1 MSKVPYEMARATS
14 KSVSPF
20 HLTELDSQ
28 LMFVQKSPFPAF
40 EKGGNRKSP
49 FVKGDLEGFSPAQ
62 HHFDETLMK
71 WRGSLTAKSAGDS
84 ADS

>member
-1 MSKVPYEMARATS
+1 
-14 KSVSPF
+14 
-20 HLTELDSQ
+20 
-28 LMFVQKSPFPAF
+28 MFVQKSPFPAF

-84 ADS
+84 ADSQLQKFTGRKDNGQTPSSRDSHPPAGQAG